1 MAAAL
6 ARAHGAVHVAV
17 PERRGLG
24 AGPVDAIGGLADGAA
39 VVEQDAGRGEAD
51 RAAAR
56 PDLLLPVGDV
66 EGGRVGGLRAEVVAE
81 VLQHVAAQIVAR
93 GAQALARRARL
104 DEGHE
109 DPGLARGRR
118 VVEGD
123 LRGRGVGHRLAGE
136 AGGAPERLGVD
147 GVDLQHGAHRHALG
161 QLVAQRG
168 QLRAVVDARRQRRRH
183 GDDGALGGH
192 AVAVGDR
199 GHRAV
204 LGDDPA
210 HGPAQHDAVAEALG
224 ELDRHELRAAD
235 EAALLRAAAGVDQP
249 LDVPRV
255 RLVAGGGEVEEDEE
269 QRDVTRL
276 AREDRGDGDVEQET
290 ARGRQDVGELPCLEG
305 LRIPLLGARR
315 RPWRIERDR
324 LGHVVELEDRLLGLD
339 RTRGVGRHR
348 AERARRAVAGGRPV
362 AEVDVVA
369 GVVGR
374 ERFDAHVLGQR
385 GDTVLGGADELGAA
399 LGDDAVAQ
407 VDADHAPAHA
417 VARLEHDDRPAGGD
431 EVARGGS
438 GRRARR
444 R

>member
-1 MAAAL
+1 LAAAL

-81 VLQHVAAQIVAR
+81 VLQDVAAQVVAR
-93 GAQALARRARL
+93 GAEALARGLGL
-104 DEGHE
+104 DERHE
-109 DPGLARGRR
+109 DAGRARGRR
-118 VVEGD
+118 VVEGR
-123 LRGRGVGHRLAGE
+123 LRGRRVGHGLARE

-147 GVDLQHGAHRHALG
+147 GVDLHHGAHRHALG
-161 QLVAQRG
+161 ELVAQRG

-235 EAALLRAAAGVDQP
+235 EAALLRATAGVDQP

-255 RLVAGGGEVEEDEE
+255 RLVA
-269 QRDVTRL
+269 RR
-276 AREDRGDGDVEQET
+276 R
-290 ARGRQDVGELPCLEG
+290 RGRRG
-305 LRIPLLGARR
+305 RRAARR
-315 RPWRIERDR
+315 HAARTRRSRRWRRRAGNGPRASRRWRASMSRRSAHPTPWR
-324 LGHVVELEDRLLGLD
+324 
-339 RTRGVGRHR
+339 
-348 AERARRAVAGGRPV
+348 AAPSMARRAGSSWPCRRAGGSPSRPRPRRWGQ
-362 AEVDVVA
+362 AAPGRA
-369 GVVGR
+369 GPTSCSGWPSR
-374 ERFDAHVLGQR
+374 CGSRRCRRCCRSGTFR
-385 GDTVLGGADELGAA
+385 
-399 LGDDAVAQ
+399 
-407 VDADHAPAHA
+407 
-417 VARLEHDDRPAGGD
+417 RP
-431 EVARGGS
+431 RPWP
-438 GRRARR
+438 ARR
-444 R
+444 YGPGWGR